1 MNPNFFSPR
10 KFFHQILWKREM
22 MNLRSK
28 SIISHSHFKMYILCI
43 MCMCFSLQNLQSQSV
58 VTAINSGPWDS
69 AATWG
74 GRVPGT
80 NDRVIISRGVTVDIT
95 GNHNVDEVVV
105 HGTLRV
111 PENGQGTVGGSS
123 AQTFA
128 AGATRSGV
136 DVGDRVTGTGYIMYS
151 GGPQQTQ
158 VLQRRFNIRADASTR
173 FIAVRNSGGTWQYN
187 QGGSNTSGGWVNFT
201 PASTDRLVASVDF
214 SADTVTALAGSLGRI
229 QGIASGYT
237 SGDLTF
243 QADTWN
249 GSFNEG
255 EFYVQG
261 TSFTV
266 GGSAQTFAAGA
277 TRSGV
282 DVGDRV
288 TGTGYIMYS
297 GGPQQTQVLQRR
309 FNIRADASTRFI
321 AVRNS
326 GGSWQYNRGGSN
338 TSGGWVNFTP
348 ASTDRLVASV
358 DFSADTVTALVGSI
372 GSIQGI
378 ASGYTSGDLTFQADT
393 WNGSFNEGEFYV
405 QGTSFTVVGNSGGV
419 GNTAFPASRSLIT
432 DWVHV
437 NSGGVFQI
445 GTANNRF
452 DTGNFKLTLTGTNP
466 LADHVIP
473 MANGNNM
480 NMNNNDGFLM
490 AAGGG
495 RLQFFGEE
503 RLSFTKLSQTAEAGS
518 TTIVVENVIER
529 NFDRTTSAASDG
541 SLNWEVGDEIVIAA
555 SGFSYKGED
564 VRTITRVQNLGSTTR
579 LTLNRA
585 TTHRHYGE
593 RERYGRNLR
602 PGSRPASGRPNVID
616 LRAEVALISRNI
628 LIKGLDAQ
636 DTDNSFGDRERLRVH
651 SGGSQD
657 GKSINGIGAHIM
669 IMNTAG
675 QTTVDG
681 IQMDQMGQ
689 AGRLGRYPI
698 HWHFGGDKRGDVVRN
713 SSITNSN
720 NRAVVVHGTDNVLI
734 QGVVAHDVHGHGF
747 FTESGVERGNRFEA
761 NIALGIHRIAGT
773 PFVVDAADKFGD
785 GGARF
790 RTTAAYWIT
799 GANNAFVGNVAAGAG
814 GSAFW
819 IAQPDDPVNTPVGT
833 PFEPW
838 LSSDPYLASMYQR
851 DPDRERLGRFDGN
864 TGHSMWTGLIVIP
877 GGHPDFRAS
886 NAGRFRE
893 NVNYFNNVDPVF
905 SNLTFYKTST
915 SLYPLVTN
923 VTLQFPNFRAAD
935 NEVTLMDSDPM
946 RIDGGLIVGNSRG
959 NRQRGG
965 PRNARDGNRL
975 LQLYHG
981 YSVFKDV
988 HIAGYRDGT
997 LFSND
1002 IGDRHRPDA
1011 NFLGISWEDDGSHSQ
1026 LLESVG
1032 ANRQYNQKT
1041 IYDVDGS
1048 LTSGIGGGAGW
1059 SIVTSFN
1066 NWIIDTND
1074 GDRVFDVNGTY
1085 TALTRKRVGN
1095 LQLERRHIGP
1105 FENARWRMTN
1115 RQGKVYEMGGN
1126 ASERDREILI
1136 NRRPRL
1142 QLVMGEEY
1150 QVDFPRG
1157 VDFDSEGVRFN
1168 FLQYSMPD
1176 RSQSVTL
1183 RFKGMANKM
1192 RPRFI
1197 ETGEDLPRNSQL
1209 RFLRSATR
1217 TTYFPDPSSGDLYV
1231 KVFNRGV
1238 GVQSDFIDMV
1248 PINSRSIG
1256 LRSAEEKESSEF
1268 GPIAIA
1274 IAPNPASEFIK
1285 LDLSHHMGRRL
1296 NFQIYDIRG
1305 KLMTTGKFDNNHN
1318 KSEEIDLNH
1327 LSNGTYILNMQ
1338 DNNNVVKTYKIVVLK

>member
-1 MNPNFFSPR
+1 
-10 KFFHQILWKREM
+10 M
-22 MNLRSK
+22 MNLQSK
-28 SIISHSHFKMYILCI
+28 SIISHSHFIMHISCI
-43 MCMCFSLQNLQSQSV
+43 MCMCFSFQNIQSQSV
-58 VTAINSGPWDS
+58 VTAINDGPWDS

-74 GRVPGT
+74 GRIPGP

-105 HGTLRV
+105 HGLLRV
-111 PENGQGTVGGSS
+111 PENSQGSGGGSQGS
-123 AQTFA
+123 QTFA
-128 AGATRSGV
+128 AGSTRSGI
-136 DVGDRVTGTGYIMYS
+136 DVGDNVTGTGYIMYS
-151 GGPQQTQ
+151 GGPQATQ
-158 VLQRRFNIRADASTR
+158 VLQRRFGIRRDASTR
-173 FIAVRNSGGTWQYN
+173 FIAVRFTSGRWQYN
-187 QGGSNTSGGWVNFT
+187 QGGTNTSGGWVNFT
-201 PASTDRLVASVDF
+201 PAATDRLVATVDFSRDRVTAMNRQEGEIQGIAAGYSVGDLTFRADTWNGSFNEGEFFVQGTEFTVGSPLTFAAGNTRSGIDVGDNVTGTGYIMYSGGPFRVLDVQSRFGIRDDASTRFITVRFRRGRWQYNRGGTNTSGGWVNFTPVPTDRLVASVNF
-214 SADTVTALAGSLGRI
+214 SRDTVTALVGSLGNI

-249 GSFNEG
+249 GSFNKG
-255 EFYVQG
+255 EFFVQG
-261 TSFTV
+261 TEFTV
-266 GGSAQTFAAGA
+266 GGG
-277 TRSGV
+277 RSSNG
-282 DVGDRV
+282 
-288 TGTGYIMYS
+288 
-297 GGPQQTQVLQRR
+297 
-309 FNIRADASTRFI
+309 NTRFPE
-321 AVRNS
+321 N
-326 GGSWQYNRGGSN
+326 
-338 TSGGWVNFTP
+338 
-348 ASTDRLVASV
+348 
-358 DFSADTVTALVGSI
+358 
-372 GSIQGI
+372 
-378 ASGYTSGDLTFQADT
+378 
-393 WNGSFNEGEFYV
+393 
-405 QGTSFTVVGNSGGV
+405 
-419 GNTAFPASRSLIT
+419 RSLIA

-437 NSGGVFQI
+437 NSGGIFQI

-518 TTIVVENVIER
+518 RTIIVENVIER

-541 SLNWEVGDEIVIAA
+541 SLNWEVGDEIVIAS
-555 SGFSYKGED
+555 SGFNYTGED
-564 VRTITRVQNLGSTTR
+564 VRTITRIQNLGSTTR

-593 RERYGRNLR
+593 RERYGRDLR

-651 SGGSQD
+651 SSGSQN
-657 GKSINGIGAHIM
+657 GKSINGIGGHIM

-689 AGRLGRYPI
+689 AGRLGRYPF
-698 HWHFGGDKRGDVVRN
+698 HWHFGGDKRGDVLRN

-720 NRAVVVHGTDNVLI
+720 NRAVVVHGTDNVVV

-747 FTESGVERGNRFEA
+747 FLESGVERGNRFEA

-773 PFVVDAADKFGD
+773 PFIVDAADKFGD

-799 GANNAFVGNVAAGAG
+799 GANNEFVGNVAAGAG

-819 IAQPDDPVNTPVGT
+819 IAQPDDPVSTPVGG
-833 PFEPW
+833 PFER
-838 LSSDPYLASMYQR
+838 LLTSDSYLASMYRR
-851 DPDRERLGRFDGN
+851 DPDRERLGRFDWN

-886 NAGRFRE
+886 NVGRFRE

-1011 NFLGISWEDDGSHSQ
+1011 NFSGISWEDDGSHSQ

-1126 ASERDREILI
+1126 ASERDPQILI

-1168 FLQYSMPD
+1168 FLQYSIPD

-1192 RPRFI
+1192 RPKFI
-1197 ETGEDLPRNSQL
+1197 ETGKDLPRNSQL

-1217 TTYFPDPSSGDLYV
+1217 TTYFPDPSSGDLFV

-1248 PINSRSIG
+1248 PINSNSRGSKLIG
-1256 LRSAEEKESSEF
+1256 EKENSEF
-1268 GPIAIA
+1268 EAIT
-1274 IAPNPASEFIK
+1274 IVPNPANEFIK
-1285 LDLSHHMGRRL
+1285 LDLTHYMGRSL
-1296 NFQIYDIRG
+1296 NFHIYDISG
-1305 KLMTTGKFDNNHN
+1305 KLMTTGKFDSNHK
-1318 KSEEIDLNH
+1318 KSEVIDLNDF
-1327 LSNGTYILNMQ
+1327 SNGTYILDMQ
-1338 DNNNVVKTYKIVVLK
+1338 DSDNVIKTYKFVVLK